1 MKKPPKGGFFVLSPL
16 LGSENQS
23 MYPSERIEYDIERQ
37 PHSCFAAVFPA
48 ARLKCI
54 LLSVLRDF
62 LVECA
67 VGALYAV

>member
-1 MKKPPKGGFFVLSPL
+1 MSQAPL

-37 PHSCFAAVFPA
+37 PRSCSAAVFPA